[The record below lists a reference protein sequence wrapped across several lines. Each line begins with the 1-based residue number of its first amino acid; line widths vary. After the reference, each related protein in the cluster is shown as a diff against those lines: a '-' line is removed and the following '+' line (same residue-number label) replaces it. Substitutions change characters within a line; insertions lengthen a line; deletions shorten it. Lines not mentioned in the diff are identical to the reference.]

1 MRLRDFGRF
10 GQFVLEDGYING
22 AQIVPDDWFK
32 EATQIHM
39 PLWPGGGY
47 GFGWWIFDANS
58 FQAMGIYGQLIYI
71 NPSRNLVIAINSA
84 WPEADSNV
92 RHYAVARFLKS
103 VTDEIDKE

>member
-1 MRLRDFGRF
+1 
-10 GQFVLEDGYING
+10 
-22 AQIVPDDWFK
+22 
-32 EATQIHM
+32 
-39 PLWPGGGY
+39 
-47 GFGWWIFDANS
+47 
-58 FQAMGIYGQLIYI
+58 MGIYGQLIYI